1 MQKNLARTGVR
12 RGLGLGLKQDE
23 VMNIIIIVII
33 TGQGLE
39 LVWMQ
44 NGWHINPVKFSE
56 ESQKMDR
63 DKVRVT

>member
-1 MQKNLARTGVR
+1 MR

-23 VMNIIIIVII
+23 VMNIIIIIIIIII

>member
-1 MQKNLARTGVR
+1 MR

-23 VMNIIIIVII
+23 VMNIIIIIIIII

-56 ESQKMDR
+56 ESQKMVR